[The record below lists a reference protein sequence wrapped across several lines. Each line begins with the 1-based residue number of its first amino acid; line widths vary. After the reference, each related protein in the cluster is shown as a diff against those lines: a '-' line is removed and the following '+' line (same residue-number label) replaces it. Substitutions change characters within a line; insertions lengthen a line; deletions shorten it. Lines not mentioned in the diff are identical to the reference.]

1 MECWTQDIDLESLSI
16 EELEDLCIS
25 RGFELVKEI
34 DPDTGAQKE
43 FSKDE
48 YVEAARQCLEI
59 EAEMEEL
66 LQKHPELLEEIQAET
81 EKMKLEQDKLEKEL
95 SDMKQLLNGTQ
106 EERDLKDEYENI
118 FDELSQTEMDD
129 EKQLE
134 VIDAWLK
141 SHGLNNYGDPGGVMY
156 TGGTPLFDERTG
168 ESISR
173 LNYILEKFPEKP
185 WTKDEH
191 DQDHSTDRYVPPE
204 DIESNENKNKSDIS
218 EEVNESNKER
228 VFADDKSSE
237 QISTKDD
244 EFLSLD
250 DILGQFKT
258 KILHDLNQ
266 VVDLVLPQQWK
277 EPLIQTIKPMVRII
291 RQAVLTTYEMVKRY
305 TGVIL
310 KEIKDRADENKHNEE
325 SKAIETEH

>member
-1 MECWTQDIDLESLSI
+1 MECWTHDIDLESLSI

-34 DPDTGAQKE
+34 DPDTGSPKE

-95 SDMKQLLNGTQ
+95 SDMKQLFNDTQ
-106 EERDLKDEYENI
+106 KERGLKDEYENI
-118 FDELSQTEMDD
+118 FDESSQTEMDD
-129 EKQLE
+129 EKQIE

-141 SHGLNNYGDPGGVMY
+141 SHGLNNYGDPEGVMY

-191 DQDHSTDRYVPPE
+191 DQDHSTHSYVPPE

-228 VFADDKSSE
+228 VFAHDKSSE

-250 DILGQFKT
+250 DILGQFKK

-266 VVDLVLPQQWK
+266 VVDLVLPQQWR

-291 RQAVLTTYEMVKRY
+291 RQAVLTMYEMVKRY

-310 KEIKDRADENKHNEE
+310 KEIKDRTDENKHNEE